1 METIKVLDEN
11 GREAGKVAVSEKL
24 QKLRVNA
31 QLLHD
36 VITGYRRNRRAGTSS
51 TLTKGEVAGSGLKPW
66 RQKGTGRARAGYR
79 RSPVWRGG
87 GVVFGPKPRDF
98 GRVIPKALRQKAL
111 AAAFADKVRGGEVV
125 LVNEVAS
132 PAKTKE
138 MAGWLKKI
146 GAAKAPLIVLG
157 APSPAVER
165 VTRNIPGA
173 SVAHRGALSAWLL
186 MAHGAV
192 VMARG
197 DFELLQERL

>member
-1 METIKVLDEN
+1 METLKVLDGN
-11 GREAGKVAVSEKL
+11 GREAGTVAISEKL
-24 QKLRVNA
+24 QKARVNP

-36 VITGYRRNRRAGTSS
+36 VITGYRRNRRAGTAS
-51 TLTKGEVAGSGLKPW
+51 TLTKGEAAGSGKKPW

-87 GVVFGPKPRDF
+87 GVTFGPKPRDF
-98 GRVIPKALRQKAL
+98 SRVIPKALRRKAL

-125 LVNEVAS
+125 VVDAVAC
-132 PAKTKE
+132 PGKTKE

-146 GAAKAPLIVLG
+146 GAVKKPLIVLG
-157 APSPAVER
+157 APDPGVVR

-186 MAHGAV
+186 MAHGSV
-192 VMARG
+192 VMARSE
-197 DFELLQERL
+197 FELLQEQL